1 MGVREKENKEMSFFR
16 AHLFGRS
23 AVEPNPPLSHVFEE
37 EDFFEAWKTQDLF
50 SLGIIFFRL
59 VLLSRF
65 LFFHFFLSFFVSIK
79 LGRERE
85 RVVKPDKV
93 CVANLGGFLDSGSEA
108 GMTIE
113 GGDDT
118 IIEEIRRGNL

>member
-1 MGVREKENKEMSFFR
+1 MEDPRPLQSWDNFF
-16 AHLFGRS
+16 S
-23 AVEPNPPLSHVFEE
+23 ARPVEPF
-37 EDFFEAWKTQDLF
+37 
-50 SLGIIFFRL
+50 
-59 VLLSRF
+59 
-65 LFFHFFLSFFVSIK
+65 SFFVSIK